1 MKRILI
7 NLFFFTFISTS
18 NAQLVQVDTIQGNE
32 NCTYFLVE
40 TPESMATVL
49 EFRINDY
56 SKGIG
61 PDITD
66 LKTKKTIKL
75 SNRENLQGGFGGGI
89 VTTVDP
95 DGKNLGK
102 LNIYRYKDGNVVKD
116 KVFEGEDYYWVEFM
130 NDDYMLISNRMDL
143 SITSLQLYDI
153 KKDKFIKIEMPSPV
167 YESVIVSFNESE
179 NAFAIG
185 GMVKGGYPEN
195 NDVFVL
201 NTEGTI
207 LFKNEIYQNK
217 GGMAYIY
224 CINKEKVFVSI
235 YGQNFLVE
243 NKGGVKTVGNPDV
256 KLFFGAM
263 VNPDCFL
270 GYSSRNDKGGRS
282 TGLMCISKNEV
293 IEMPAGSSFVFQN
306 LLIENY
312 ISYANKVYSFNKDDN
327 TVYAN
332 GLPLNLNMGGNYN
345 FFTSLF
351 SLKYNLL
358 ISKYHNYVYVIK
370 SIKS

>member
-7 NLFFFTFISTS
+7 NLFFFTFFSTS

-49 EFRINDY
+49 EFKINDY

-75 SNRENLQGGFGGGI
+75 SSRENLQGGFGGGI

-102 LNIYRYKDGNVVKD
+102 LTIYGYKDGNVVKD

-185 GMVKGGYPEN
+185 GMLKGDNPGIS
-195 NDVFVL
+195 DIFLVS
-201 NTEGTI
+201 TEGNI
-207 LFKNEIYQNK
+207 KFKQAISTET
-217 GGMAYIY
+217 GGVSNIY
-224 CINKEKVFVSI
+224 CIQNDKIFVSI
-235 YGQNFLVE
+235 YDRHFIVE
-243 NKGGVKTVGNPDV
+243 KTGGVKPLGSQEH

-263 VNPDCFL
+263 VSPDHLLC
-270 GYSSRNDKGGRS
+270 YSQRNDKGERTTELIQIS
-282 TGLMCISKNEV
+282 TSEV
-293 IEMPAGSSFVFQN
+293 TRMPSGSSFSFEN
-306 LLIENY
+306 LLIEN
-312 ISYANKVYSFNKDDN
+312 
-327 TVYAN
+327 
-332 GLPLNLNMGGNYN
+332 
-345 FFTSLF
+345 
-351 SLKYNLL
+351 
-358 ISKYHNYVYVIK
+358 
-370 SIKS
+370 